1 MKRSNLLV
9 TYLLVLLSF
18 SGVIFSQDKEDEYR
32 TIVNHAFKVGEKLTF
47 DLKYGFVTA
56 GVSVMQIQDI
66 RKIFGRKTYH
76 ITFDVNSVPSFD
88 WIYKVR
94 DRYVTYVDTQG
105 IFPWRFEQHL
115 REGSFT
121 RDFSAFFDQKRGKA
135 KTSDGTY
142 DIPKYVNDIVSAF
155 YLARTFDYSKM
166 KVGNIIYL
174 KNFYKDKYYDLN
186 IKYLGKEVIDAPA
199 GKFNCIIVEPM
210 IKEDEL
216 FKSEGSIY
224 VWLSD
229 DSLKIPVRVKTKV
242 VVGSVDAYLKSYEGL
257 AGKLTSKISD

>member
-1 MKRSNLLV
+1 MNKSKSLIICLLV
-9 TYLLVLLSF
+9 VLSF
-18 SGVIFSQDKEDEYR
+18 SRTILSQDKDDDFR
-32 TIVNHAFKVGEKLTF
+32 TIINNAFKVGEKLTF

-56 GVSVMQIQDI
+56 GISVMQVQDI
-66 RKIFGRKTYH
+66 RTIFGRPTYH

-121 RDFSAFFDQKRGKA
+121 RDFSAFFDQRKGIA
-135 KTSDGTY
+135 KTSEGTY
-142 DIPKYVNDIVSAF
+142 EIPKYVSDIVSAF

-166 KVGNIIYL
+166 KVGEIIYL

-199 GKFNCIIVEPM
+199 GEFNCIIVEPM

-229 DSLKIPVRVKTKV
+229 DALKIPVRVKTKV

-257 AGKLTSKISD
+257 AGKPTARISD